1 MSGAADTQAAN
12 AVLMVRPRR
21 FGSNPETHASNFFQ
35 RPGASEEIAERA
47 RTEVDRVAVA
57 LGAAGVRVEL
67 FAGSRDADN
76 PDEVFP
82 SNWVSFHS
90 DGTVVLYPMLA
101 PSRRRERRRELLEAL
116 ERERGYAISRI
127 VDLTGHELEG
137 RYLEATGSLVLDHV
151 QKVAYACLSPRTH
164 AEVLADFAARLG
176 YSALAFEATDARG
189 LAIYHTDVMMSV
201 GSGLAVVCLEA
212 IVGGEAR
219 ETLRSTLESSG
230 RELIELSKA
239 QMHAFAGNLLELRGR
254 DGPVLAMSTQALS
267 AFGSAQR
274 RRLEAH
280 AAIVAEPIPTL
291 EAYGGGS
298 MRCMLADIH
307 LRARIR

>member
-1 MSGAADTQAAN
+1 
-12 AVLMVRPRR
+12 VP
-21 FGSNPETHASNFFQ
+21 
-35 RPGASEEIAERA
+35 
-47 RTEVDRVAVA
+47 VA
-57 LGAAGVRVEL
+57 
-67 FAGSRDADN
+67 
-76 PDEVFP
+76 
-82 SNWVSFHS
+82 
-90 DGTVVLYPMLA
+90 
-101 PSRRRERRRELLEAL
+101 
-116 ERERGYAISRI
+116 
-127 VDLTGHELEG
+127 
-137 RYLEATGSLVLDHV
+137 
-151 QKVAYACLSPRTH
+151 

-212 IVGGEAR
+212 IVAAAAR

-254 DGPVLAMSTQALS
+254 DGPVLAMSTEALS
-267 AFGSAQR
+267 AFSAAQR

-280 AAIVAEPIPTL
+280 AAIVAAAIPTL

-307 LRARIR
+307 LHSRARDSD